1 MTAKEKTEEEKTEEV
16 KKTPGGAQFGDGAPL
31 GVKVDNEKGSTMS
44 GNTIV
49 TPKPANPFPAP
60 DENGSRTLTGETAP
74 YFAFEWAHN
83 HNDAWRDMVRKAFA
97 MKQRCGR
104 VSMQL
109 LVEECRY
116 KHYPSFDKTNEVF
129 KVSNTLAAALA
140 RLMVESNPQL
150 SGCFLFRAS
159 ASDEQFARLATAE
172 GDEDN
177 EA

>member
-1 MTAKEKTEEEKTEEV
+1 MTAKEKTEEV
-16 KKTPGGAQFGDGAPL
+16 KKTQTVRSDQTMHRPGGDEQ
-31 GVKVDNEKGSTMS
+31 KGHANML
-44 GNTIV
+44 NATIV
-49 TPKPANPFPAP
+49 TPKPVNPFPAP
-60 DENGSRTLTGETAP
+60 DENATRALTGETAP

-83 HNDAWRDMVRKAFA
+83 HIDAWRDMVRKAFR
-97 MKQRCGR
+97 MKEKCGR

-159 ASDEQFARLATAE
+159 ASDEQFAQLEAAE